1 MRNCFVFLFLPR
13 PVASVS
19 RSIVRPENDSS
30 SPPLFV
36 KATSGQLNEEKKTI
50 STSRL
55 TKIKTEKNIAADC
68 AEFARK
74 WSVMA
79 QQQQQ
84 KHLVFSS
91 FWKPVTSV
99 KFRMFILSCS
109 VQDFTNINILFIKL
123 LLTNCWCKLGIS
135 NYQNYSKKNTL

>member
-79 QQQQQ
+79 QQQ
-84 KHLVFSS
+84 HLVFSS

-99 KFRMFILSCS
+99 KFRMFILKCS
-109 VQDFTNINILFIKL
+109 VQDLTNINIFIYQIAANQLLVQTWNIKL
-123 LLTNCWCKLGIS
+123 SKLF
-135 NYQNYSKKNTL
+135 